1 MPKADLRIDWATHE
15 AAKYAV
21 ENWHYS
27 GVLPVPP
34 LVKVGAWESGKFIGV
49 VIFSRGANNNLL
61 KPFGILQTQGCELT
75 RVALTKHSVQVSRIM
90 RLALQFLKRNAPEL
104 QLVVSFA
111 DPSEGHHGGIYQAGN
126 WIYTGR
132 QPSTIEYIA
141 PDGKQWHGRRVSKD
155 GKIKVQGKYRKCW
168 RTDQC
173 TPIEKQGKHR
183 YLYPLDEA
191 MKRKIEPLR
200 KPYPKRAGSSLVEH
214 SDSIGEVGGSIP
226 TPALNSSKTCVSE
239 N

>member
-1 MPKADLRIDWATHE
+1 MPKADLRIDWATHD

-27 GVLPVPP
+27 EVLPVPP
-34 LVKVGAWESGKFIGV
+34 LVKVGAWEAGKFIGV

-61 KPFGILQTQGCELT
+61 KPFGLLQTQGCELT
-75 RVALTKHSVQVSRIM
+75 RVALTKHSVPVSRIM
-90 RLALQFLKRNAPEL
+90 RLALQFLKRNAPGL

-132 QPSTIEYIA
+132 QSSTIEYIA
-141 PDGKQWHGRRVSKD
+141 PDGKQWHGRMVSKD
-155 GKIKVQGKYRKCW
+155 GKTKVQGKYRKCW

-173 TPIEKQGKHR
+173 TPVEKQGKHR
-183 YLYPLDEA
+183 YLFPLDKA
-191 MKRKIEPLR
+191 MKCKIEPLR
-200 KPYPKRAGSSLVEH
+200 KPYPKRAGSSPVEH
-214 SDSIGEVGGSIP
+214 PVSNGEVGGSIP
-226 TPALNSSKTCVSE
+226 TPALNSITDQ
-239 N
+239 

>member
-27 GVLPVPP
+27 QVLPVPP

-61 KPFGILQTQGCELT
+61 KPFGLLQTQGCELT
-75 RVALTKHSVQVSRIM
+75 RVALTKHSVPVSRII

-111 DPSEGHHGGIYQAGN
+111 DPSEGHYGGIYQAGN

-141 PDGKQWHGRRVSKD
+141 PDGKQWHGRMVSKD

-173 TPIEKQGKHR
+173 TPVEKQGKHR
-183 YLYPLDEA
+183 YLFPLDEA
-191 MKRKIEPLR
+191 MKRKVEPLR

-214 SDSIGEVGGSIP
+214 SDSIGEAGGSIP
-226 TPALNSSKTCVSE
+226 TPALKNLVPTP
-239 N
+239 

>member
-27 GVLPVPP
+27 QVLPVPP
-34 LVKVGAWESGKFIGV
+34 LVKVGAWEAGKFIGV

-61 KPFGILQTQGCELT
+61 KPFGLLQTQGCELT

-132 QPSTIEYIA
+132 QPATIEYIA
-141 PDGKQWHGRRVSKD
+141 PDGKQWHGRMVSKD
-155 GKIKVQGKYRKCW
+155 GKKKVQGKYRKVW
-168 RTDQC
+168 RIDQC
-173 TPIEKQGKHR
+173 TPVEKQGKHR
-183 YLYPLDEA
+183 YLFPLDEA

-200 KPYPKRAGSSLVEH
+200 KPYPKRAGSSSVEH

-226 TPALNSSKTCVSE
+226 TPALNVNKV
-239 N
+239 